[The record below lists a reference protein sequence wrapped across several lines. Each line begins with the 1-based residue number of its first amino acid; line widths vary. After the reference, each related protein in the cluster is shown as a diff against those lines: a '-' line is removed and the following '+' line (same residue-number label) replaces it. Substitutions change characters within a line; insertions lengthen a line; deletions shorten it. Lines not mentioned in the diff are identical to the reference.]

1 MKKTPSL
8 LAASALFLFGCTAG
22 NQDNHDHGHVHVAMH
37 GGILV
42 ELGDHA
48 HNLELVLDK
57 ETGTLSVY
65 TFGGHAKKFIRVKQP
80 SIVLSLDEPL
90 GDVGSLELQAVA
102 NEVTGETV
110 GDTAYFS
117 IQNDNL
123 KEVASLSGKV
133 NSVELQGHTYTEVP
147 FKLNGSH
154 GHSH

>member
-1 MKKTPSL
+1 
-8 LAASALFLFGCTAG
+8 
-22 NQDNHDHGHVHVAMH
+22 MH
-37 GGILV
+37 GGTLV

-57 ETGTLSVY
+57 ETGTLGVY
-65 TFGGHAKKFIRVKQP
+65 TFGGHAEKFVRVKQP

-90 GDVGSLELQAVA
+90 GDAGSLELQAVP

-123 KEVASLSGKV
+123 KEVVSLSGKV

-147 FKLNGSH
+147 FKLNGNH